1 MRANKKPQ
9 RDCWKRQKTPKK
21 EAANARKVHL
31 AKFENHRRSQ
41 LRVDSDDEG
50 FAKRENAE
58 MRESYWESYAEV
70 ARLELPVGDHMRA

>member
-21 EAANARKVHL
+21 EAASARKVHL
-31 AKFENHRRSQ
+31 AKFENLRRIQ

-50 FAKRENAE
+50 FARREKVE
-58 MRESYWESYAEV
+58 VRESCWESYAEV
-70 ARLELPVGDHMRA
+70 ARPELPVGDHKRA